1 MLSYPYIYNGN
12 IFPSLNPAKNYQ
24 FISRW
29 TESTKSSAVGPNHRA
44 VINASNEVKSPLL
57 WEFWIYNFSLRSLE
71 RVLGWKHCKYKE
83 WVSFFL
89 GSWGMNRSAEQTNR
103 PRTAS
108 RFTRFVC
115 PALRFIPPWTQKKDT
130 HSLSIL
136 YLKSVSTRKPCKIC
150 KFVRKQGCPI
160 FMTFGVLEGL
170 CTSILNTLNFFV
182 RNSIWPPYGAP
193 PGFTAFGPE
202 IPCKIPENWP
212 SWHYYISV
220 NTKPK
225 YLMKWYT
232 GRVEI
237 VLSNVKG
244 INVWY

>member
-1 MLSYPYIYNGN
+1 M
-12 IFPSLNPAKNYQ
+12 NPAKNFQ

-44 VINASNEVKSPLL
+44 VINTSNEVKSPLL

-115 PALRFIPPWTQKKDT
+115 PALRFIPHEPRKKDT
-130 HSLSIL
+130 HSLNIL
-136 YLKSVSTRKPCKIC
+136 INSEPPWRRAFKIYTRKVWFLTVRPLKNRNRGPCFQEPDSFVYYWAFDVIEEFLSIDFYVNYFQYNKIEIRPPC
-150 KFVRKQGCPI
+150 NKSRKIAWPRGCFFTGLGLSITSRQGTKDKWSTTKYY
-160 FMTFGVLEGL
+160 FSVKTRSGV
-170 CTSILNTLNFFV
+170 
-182 RNSIWPPYGAP
+182 
-193 PGFTAFGPE
+193 
-202 IPCKIPENWP
+202 
-212 SWHYYISV
+212 
-220 NTKPK
+220 
-225 YLMKWYT
+225 
-232 GRVEI
+232 VE
-237 VLSNVKG
+237 SSQST
-244 INVWY
+244 